1 MSGSWKK
8 DRRGRAELEY
18 NKAVSE
24 QETIYRDLFGEE
36 ELREVRGRFYSE
48 GSTCECYLDFLRN
61 DTERKLKQYD

>member
-8 DRRGRAELEY
+8 DRRDRAELEY

-48 GSTCECYLDFLRN
+48 GSTCESYLDFLRN

>member
-8 DRRGRAELEY
+8 DRRDRAELEY

-36 ELREVRGRFYSE
+36 ESKEVRRRFFSE
-48 GSTCECYLDFLRN
+48 GSAGETYLDFLRN
-61 DTERKLKQYD
+61 DIERKLKQYD